1 MNFADKYQIIK
12 RLGNQQKRKFSDVF
26 LVQDKQSGE
35 KRTMKVLT
43 KSPTNLVLQ
52 DRLRQEAMFHF
63 SHPQLP
69 AIIDFSESE
78 NELILVLTYRDGV
91 PLDQFLK
98 TVRKK
103 DKPRVLFHILQQFE
117 SVFQELKHHQIVHL
131 DLKPSNIIVEE
142 VNDQLGVYLIDFGM
156 ALCTSKK
163 ETRTTLFPLGY
174 AAPELLLN
182 RLHLVDQRTDFFA
195 LGILLWQSFVGK
207 LPLLQPNPS
216 ITTNLQLT
224 HPLPE
229 NSQIPAAFFNILQ
242 RISAKHAF
250 RLPPNRLAEYELD
263 AGLKKGMD
271 TRYSDYQTILKDW
284 ENALN
289 KRKRFFW
296 NK

>member
-1 MNFADKYQIIK
+1 MNFADKYQIIQ

-35 KRTMKVLT
+35 KRTMKALT
-43 KSPTNLVLQ
+43 KSPANLVLQ
-52 DRLRQEAMFHF
+52 DRLRQEATFHF

-78 NELILVLTYRDGV
+78 NEIILVLSYREGV

-98 TVRKK
+98 TVRQK
-103 DKPRVLFHILQQFE
+103 DKPRVLFQVLRQFE
-117 SVFQELKHHQIVHL
+117 SIFQELKHHQIVHL
-131 DLKPSNIIVEE
+131 DLKPSNIIVQE
-142 VNDQLGVYLIDFGM
+142 VNDQFNVYLIDFGM
-156 ALCTSKK
+156 AMCTSEK
-163 ETRTTLFPLGY
+163 ETRSTLFPLGY

-207 LPLLQPNPS
+207 LPLLHPNPS

-229 NSQIPAAFFNILQ
+229 NSQIPAAYFTILH
-242 RISAKHAF
+242 RLSAKHAF
-250 RLPPNRLAEYELD
+250 RLPPNRLTEFELD

-271 TRYSDYQTILKDW
+271 SRYSDYQTILKDW

-289 KRKRFFW
+289 KRKWFFW
-296 NK
+296 HK